1 MNLTR
6 ATRDRQISDHATA
19 GGQNSAGG
27 RMTTKSVFTKPFT
40 QQEPIPPAAIARAV
54 EVMQS
59 GRLHRYNLAEGD
71 TNEASQLER
80 EYAEWQGVDYCV
92 ACTSGGYAIQLA
104 LRACGVEPGDKVLAN
119 AYTLAPV
126 PGAIHNVGATLVLV
140 DIDSHYHI
148 DMQDLEAK
156 ATETD
161 ARFLLLSHMRGHIA
175 DMDQLTEIC
184 ARLDICLIEDCAHTM
199 GARWRG
205 IKSGNFGKAAAF
217 STQTYKHMNSGEGGF
232 LTTNDPVVA
241 ARAVVSSGS
250 YMLYGRHGAIPAEEV
265 FDEVRLYAPNYS
277 GRMDH
282 LRAVLLRAQ
291 LPAIEDSVARW
302 NVLYDRL
309 ANGLNRTDGVVVPT
323 RRQEE
328 FYVGSSIQ
336 FRAEALTRA
345 QIPQLMAACG
355 ARGVELKWFGD
366 DEPKAFTSRYDSWKY
381 IDDIP
386 HLPSTLSVLEKTL
399 DMRVPLTFDVDDC
412 DVITS
417 VISDEVSQLIAN

>member
-1 MNLTR
+1 M
-6 ATRDRQISDHATA
+6 
-19 GGQNSAGG
+19 
-27 RMTTKSVFTKPFT
+27 
-40 QQEPIPPAAIARAV
+40 
-54 EVMQS
+54 
-59 GRLHRYNLAEGD
+59 
-71 TNEASQLER
+71 
-80 EYAEWQGVDYCV
+80 
-92 ACTSGGYAIQLA
+92 
-104 LRACGVEPGDKVLAN
+104 LAN

-126 PGAIHNVGATLVLV
+126 PGAIHNVGGVPVLV
-140 DIDSHYHI
+140 DIDANYHI
-148 DMQDLEAK
+148 DMADLEAK
-156 ATETD
+156 AVAAG

-175 DMDQLTEIC
+175 DMDRLMGIC
-184 ARLDICLIEDCAHTM
+184 DRLDICLIEDCAHTM
-199 GARWRG
+199 GASWRNR
-205 IKSGNFGKAAAF
+205 KSGNFGKAAAF

-250 YMLYGRHGAIPAEEV
+250 YMLYGRHGAIPAEDV
-265 FDEVRLYAPNYS
+265 FQDVRLYAPNYS

-309 ANGLNRTDGVVVPT
+309 AARLGTMSGVVIPP

-336 FRAEALTRA
+336 FRAEGITRD
-345 QIPQLMAACG
+345 QVPQLMKACA

-386 HLPSTLSVLEKTL
+386 HLPGTLDVLEKTL

-412 DVITS
+412 DLITT
-417 VISDEVSQLIAN
+417 IIEEEMGTLMAA

>member
-1 MNLTR
+1 
-6 ATRDRQISDHATA
+6 
-19 GGQNSAGG
+19 
-27 RMTTKSVFTKPFT
+27 MTLSTKFTKPFT
-40 QQEPIPPAAIARAV
+40 QQEPIPAAAIERAV
-54 EVMQS
+54 EVMKS

-71 TNEASQLER
+71 ANEASQLER

-104 LRACGVEPGDKVLAN
+104 LRACGVEPGDRVLAN

-126 PGAIHNVGATLVLV
+126 PGAIHNVGGVPVLV
-140 DIDSHYHI
+140 DIDSNYHI
-148 DMQDLEAK
+148 DMKDLEAK
-156 ATETD
+156 AKQTG

-175 DMDQLTEIC
+175 DMDRLTEIC
-184 ARLDICLIEDCAHTM
+184 DRLDICLIEDCAHTM
-199 GARWRG
+199 GASWRNR
-205 IKSGNFGKAAAF
+205 KSGNFGRAAAF

-265 FDEVRLYAPNYS
+265 FRDVRLHAPNYS

-291 LPAIEDSVARW
+291 LPALEDSVARW

-309 ANGLNRTDGVVVPT
+309 AARLAAMEGVVIPA

-336 FRAEALTRA
+336 FRAEALTRE
-345 QIPQLMAACG
+345 QVPQLMATCA

-381 IDDIP
+381 IDDLP
-386 HLPSTLSVLEKTL
+386 HLPGTLAVLEKTL

-412 DVITS
+412 ELIADI
-417 VISDEVSQLIAN
+417 IEDEVAILIVA

>member
-1 MNLTR
+1 
-6 ATRDRQISDHATA
+6 
-19 GGQNSAGG
+19 
-27 RMTTKSVFTKPFT
+27 MTLSTKFTKPFT
-40 QQEPIPPAAIARAV
+40 QQEPIPAAAIERAV
-54 EVMQS
+54 EVMKS

-71 TNEASQLER
+71 ANEASQLER

-92 ACTSGGYAIQLA
+92 ACTSDGYAIQLA
-104 LRACGVEPGDKVLAN
+104 LRACGVEPGDRVLAN

-126 PGAIHNVGATLVLV
+126 PGAIHNVGGVPVLV
-140 DIDSHYHI
+140 DIDSNYHI
-148 DMQDLEAK
+148 DMKDLEAK
-156 ATETD
+156 ATQTG

-175 DMDQLTEIC
+175 DMDRLTEIC
-184 ARLDICLIEDCAHTM
+184 DRLDICLIEDCAHTM
-199 GARWRG
+199 GASWRNR
-205 IKSGNFGKAAAF
+205 KSGNFGRAAAF
-217 STQTYKHMNSGEGGF
+217 STQTYKHMNSGEGRF

-265 FDEVRLYAPNYS
+265 FRDVRLHAPNYS
-277 GRMDH
+277 GLIDH

-291 LPAIEDSVARW
+291 LPALEDSVARW

-309 ANGLNRTDGVVVPT
+309 AARLAAMERVVIPA

-336 FRAEALTRA
+336 FRAEALTRE
-345 QIPQLMAACG
+345 QVPQLMATCA

-381 IDDIP
+381 IDDLP
-386 HLPSTLSVLEKTL
+386 HLPGTLVVLEKTL

-412 DVITS
+412 ELIADI
-417 VISDEVSQLIAN
+417 IEDEVAILIAA

>member
-1 MNLTR
+1 
-6 ATRDRQISDHATA
+6 
-19 GGQNSAGG
+19 
-27 RMTTKSVFTKPFT
+27 MTLSTKFTKPFT
-40 QQEPIPPAAIARAV
+40 QQEPIPAAAIERAV

-71 TNEASQLER
+71 ANEASQLER

-104 LRACGVEPGDKVLAN
+104 LRACGVAPGDRVLAN

-126 PGAIHNVGATLVLV
+126 PGAMHNVGAVPVLV
-140 DIDSHYHI
+140 DIDSNYHI
-148 DMQDLEAK
+148 DMTDLEAK
-156 ATETD
+156 ATQTG

-175 DMDQLTEIC
+175 DMDRLTEIC
-184 ARLDICLIEDCAHTM
+184 DRLDICLIEDCAHTM
-199 GARWRG
+199 GASWRNR
-205 IKSGNFGKAAAF
+205 KSGNFGRAAAF

-265 FDEVRLYAPNYS
+265 FRDVRLHAPNYS

-291 LPAIEDSVARW
+291 LPALEDTVARW

-309 ANGLNRTDGVVVPT
+309 AARLAAMEGVVIPA

-336 FRAEALTRA
+336 FRAEALTRE
-345 QIPQLMAACG
+345 QVPQLMAACA

-381 IDDIP
+381 IDDLP
-386 HLPSTLSVLEKTL
+386 HLPGTLEVLEKTL

-412 DVITS
+412 DLIAG
-417 VISDEVSQLIAN
+417 IIEDEVAILIAA